1 MRKVS
6 IYIKRSTTIDKVA
19 EELITQNFF
28 SIEYDIQYQGDNLNS
43 MSEGKKSFVILR
55 LLLDF

>member
-43 MSEGKKSFVILR
+43 MSEGKNHL
-55 LLLDF
+55 